1 MAISASTATKPVPEH
16 VKLTVEDFEQ
26 FPDDGRRH
34 ELIDGEHHVTPAP
47 NTRHQIVL
55 GNLHFALRS
64 AVQKEEL
71 GQVFLAPYD
80 VLLSDTD
87 VVEPD
92 LLFLSKERSD
102 LLTEKNLR
110 GAPDLVVEILSEGTR
125 RMDEVVKRK
134 LYERFGVREYWVVD
148 PVVETVKVYR
158 LEDDRYRR
166 AAELSLEAGDR
177 LTTPLLPGLE
187 LPLDEVFG

>member
-1 MAISASTATKPVPEH
+1 MSASPATKPVPEH

-47 NTRHQIVL
+47 STRHQRILIQLVSHLAPFVRERDL
-55 GNLHFALRS
+55 GEVFA
-64 AVQKEEL
+64 
-71 GQVFLAPYD
+71 APYD

-134 LYERFGVREYWVVD
+134 LYGRFGVREYWVVD

-158 LEDDRYRR
+158 LEGDRYER
-166 AAELSLEAGDR
+166 AAELSLEAGDH

-187 LPLDEVFG
+187 LGLEEVFG